1 MPNSND
7 PFSNPL
13 TAYQMQNR
21 ALMAQIAGQLQANM
35 QMAGSNVPLA
45 NTTYLG
51 PQPFTSPTMFG
62 QFSNIIG
69 GLMGPE
75 AGAMTQMAGQLAVS
89 PLLRG
94 VLGPISS
101 SVSTMMGSMPIG
113 GGDPGAFM
121 YAQLQGRL
129 GKSMPKSI
137 TMPASFSSQAAVDLY
152 NEELAQMREYL
163 KDTNA
168 NFGVQLQ
175 RFEQQGEGYNLGTQL
190 ANVQALSSS
199 QSRFSGVFEMFT
211 AATGQNIQ
219 DQELQPLI
227 DLAKQNTPEAAT
239 KANALLQGNPNLKRK
254 AERVLN
260 TATNAANLG
269 NLAMDI
275 SSNISSMLPPGT
287 IGGAEA
293 GAFSSLGDILLGITG
308 LDKNPMLFTSAATQ
322 SLSMMGALGTTTFDQ
337 NGQRVFA
344 ADRVAAGLT
353 SRLEDQSGAF
363 EGMRRLG
370 ASKAGAL
377 MQELSRSGLVSSGGV
392 DMFGAIKPEDVQ
404 RLEENIARQ
413 LEGFS
418 SVVQAG
424 KRMGMQVNEIIQSM
438 QSMYGGRFGEELAN
452 AAGRE
457 FQQMRRNFGSPM
469 DQRTEDFLRADAQRK
484 AGATMMQQVEQ
495 AVQIGRFAGQDA
507 RGSIAVLQ
515 TASQLAQDLGM
526 GGSAGIAM
534 GTAAM
539 SRVALSRTMG
549 TPMTMDQAL
558 ALSRD
563 VAAKGME
570 NPSVQAFASLQLA
583 INAGVVSEQEA
594 QGFLNDFRAGKDID
608 PGAVNQLLA
617 SKQGINLAAF
627 TGREAVATGM
637 SLAMN
642 DVNKFYA
649 QNENVSV
656 TGAVKRAFQ
665 EQGFDAEGMVKD
677 MTTTAGAELKRAF
690 GMTDAQI
697 ANMDFTQFT
706 AAFNKLPSQADRV
719 ALLDTLTQSGAITTS
734 QRNAVLS
741 NLGER
746 MGRFGLASDKG
757 TMRTAGIRQ
766 AEEAERALHGGM
778 TTMEIT
784 ATAIAENQRAL
795 NEAFTPKPGA
805 QEALTA
811 GLKQIRDSKV
821 AEKVKGGLSQTE
833 AEAAVDQEGF
843 SFVELIQSASGVTT
857 PGMKEAVTKQL
868 SSIEA
873 ELATATQSGDKARV
887 EILERRKADMTSF
900 QEILGSSKEER
911 AKKIE
916 ELRTK
921 VEKDII
927 EQDKAAREKQTEQQ
941 KQTDDSQKAMVSS
954 AKTLIDMLAVNR
966 LMAEKIGVSAEAL
979 KSLNER
985 VV

>member
-1 MPNSND
+1 MLNPND

-13 TAYQMQNR
+13 VAYQMQNR
-21 ALMAQIAGQLQANM
+21 ALMAQIAAQLQGNM

-62 QFSNIIG
+62 QFSNIIA

-75 AGAMTQMAGQLAVS
+75 AGAMTQLAGNLAVS
-89 PLLRG
+89 PMLKG
-94 VLGPISS
+94 VLGPISGA
-101 SVSTMMGSMPIG
+101 VSAMMSSMPVG
-113 GGDPGAFM
+113 GGDPGAYM
-121 YAQLQGRL
+121 YSQLQRRL
-129 GKSMPKSI
+129 GKSIPGAMTLPV
-137 TMPASFSSQAAVDLY
+137 SFSSQAAIDLY
-152 NEELAQMREYL
+152 NEQLAQTREYL

-175 RFEQQGEGYNLGTQL
+175 RFEQQGEGYELGTQL
-190 ANVQALSSS
+190 ANIQALSGS

-211 AATGQNIQ
+211 AATGQKIQ
-219 DQELQPLI
+219 DESLQPLI
-227 DLAKQNTPEAAT
+227 DLAKQNTEDSAKAAEALIKQDPALAK
-239 KANALLQGNPNLKRK
+239 KAKK
-254 AERVLN
+254 IID

-269 NLAMDI
+269 NLAM
-275 SSNISSMLPPGT
+275 NISSMLPPGT

-293 GAFSSLGDILLGITG
+293 GAFNSLGDILLGITG

-322 SLSMMGALGTTTFDQ
+322 SLSMMGALGTATFEQDGKQ
-337 NGQRVFA
+337 VFA

-363 EGMRRLG
+363 EGIRRLG
-370 ASKAGAL
+370 ASKAGSL
-377 MQELSRSGLVSSGGV
+377 MQELTRSGLVSSGGV

-404 RLEENIARQ
+404 RLEEKIAQQ

-424 KRMGMQVNEIIQSM
+424 KRMGLQVNEIIQSM

-457 FQQMRRNFGSPM
+457 FQQMRKGFTGPM
-469 DQRTEDFLRADAQRK
+469 DQRTEEFLRADAQRK

-507 RGSIAVLQ
+507 RGSMAVLQ
-515 TASQLAQDLGM
+515 TASQLAQDLGID
-526 GGSAGIAM
+526 GEAGIAM

-549 TPMTMDQAL
+549 TPMTMDQSL

-563 VAAKGME
+563 IAAKGME

-583 INAGVVSEQEA
+583 INSGVVSEQEA

-627 TGREAVATGM
+627 TGREAVASGM
-637 SLAMN
+637 ALAMN
-642 DVNKFYA
+642 DINKFYA

-665 EQGFDAEGMVKD
+665 EQGFDPEQMVKG
-677 MTTTAGAELKRAF
+677 MTSVGATELEKAF
-690 GMTDAQI
+690 GMTSGQI

-706 AAFNKLPSQADRV
+706 AAFNKMGSQADRI
-719 ALLDTLTQSGAITTS
+719 ALLDTLTQSNAITPE
-734 QRNAVLS
+734 QRNAIMS

-746 MGRFGLASDKG
+746 IGRFGLASDKG
-757 TMRTAGIRQ
+757 TMRTAAIRQ
-766 AEEAERALHGGM
+766 AEEAQRAEHGGM
-778 TTMEIT
+778 TTMEIM

-795 NEAFTPKPGA
+795 NEAFKPVAGM
-805 QEALTA
+805 QEGVTT
-811 GLKQIRDSKV
+811 GLKQIREAKINEKKKAGLNDS
-821 AEKVKGGLSQTE
+821 E
-833 AEAAVDQEGF
+833 AAAAVDQEGF
-843 SFVELIQSASGVTT
+843 TFVELIQASSGITA
-857 PGMKEAVTKQL
+857 PGMKDAVTKEL
-868 SSIEA
+868 GNIEA
-873 ELATATQSGDKARV
+873 ELKQATASGDKARM
-887 EILERRKADMTSF
+887 EILERRKTDMTTF
-900 QEILGSSKEER
+900 RDILLEEDPTVK

-916 ELRTK
+916 ELKAK
-921 VEKDII
+921 VEK
-927 EQDKAAREKQTEQQ
+927 ETMERDKVEREKKTEQQ
-941 KQTDDSQKAMVSS
+941 RQTDDSQKAMVSS
-954 AKTLIDMLAVNR
+954 AKTLTDLLAVNR
-966 LMAEKIGVSAEAL
+966 LMAEKAGVSAEAL
-979 KSLNER
+979 KSLNEK
-985 VV
+985 VA

>member
-89 PLLRG
+89 PGLRG
-94 VLGPISS
+94 MLGPISS
-101 SVSTMMGSMPIG
+101 SVSAMMGSMPIG

-129 GKSMPKSI
+129 GRSIPKNI

-239 KANALLQGNPNLKRK
+239 KANALLQGNSNLKKK
-254 AERVLN
+254 AEKVLN

-269 NLAMDI
+269 NLAM
-275 SSNISSMLPPGT
+275 NISSMLPPGT

-293 GAFSSLGDILLGITG
+293 GAFSSLGDIVLGITG

-322 SLSMMGALGTTTFDQ
+322 SLSMMGALGTATFDQ
-337 NGQRVFA
+337 DGQRVLA

-370 ASKAGAL
+370 ASKAGTL
-377 MQELSRSGLVSSGGV
+377 MQELSRSGLLSSGGV

-457 FQQMRRNFGSPM
+457 FQQMRRNFVGPM

-677 MTTTAGAELKRAF
+677 MTTTAGAELKTAF

-766 AEEAERALHGGM
+766 AEEAERAEHGGM

-805 QEALTA
+805 QEALSE
-811 GLKQIRDSKV
+811 GLKQLRDSKV
-821 AEKVKGGLSQTE
+821 AEKFKGGLSQTE

-843 SFVELIQSASGVTT
+843 SFVELIQSASNVTT
-857 PGMKEAVTKQL
+857 PGMKEAVTKEL

-900 QEILGSSKEER
+900 QDILGSSKEER

-916 ELRTK
+916 ALRTK

-927 EQDKAAREKQTEQQ
+927 EQDKAAREKKDEQQ

-954 AKTLIDMLAVNR
+954 AKTLTDLLAVNR

-979 KSLNER
+979 KSLNEK
-985 VV
+985 VA

>member
-1 MPNSND
+1 MPNPND
-7 PFSNPL
+7 PFSDPL
-13 TAYQMQNR
+13 AAYQMQNR

-89 PLLRG
+89 PALRG
-94 VLGPISS
+94 MLGPISS
-101 SVSTMMGSMPIG
+101 SISAMMSSMPVG

-121 YAQLQGRL
+121 YSQLQGRL
-129 GKSMPKSI
+129 GKSIPGAM
-137 TMPASFSSQAAVDLY
+137 TLPASFSSQAAIDLY
-152 NEELAQMREYL
+152 NEQLAQTREYL

-168 NFGVQLQ
+168 DFGVQLR
-175 RFEQQGEGYNLGTQL
+175 RFEQQGEGYQLGTQL
-190 ANVQALSSS
+190 ANIQALSGS
-199 QSRFSGVFEMFT
+199 QSRFSGVFEMFA

-219 DQELQPLI
+219 DESLQPLI
-227 DLAKQNTPEAAT
+227 DLAKQNTEDSAKAAEALI
-239 KANALLQGNPNLKRK
+239 KQDPALARRAKK
-254 AERVLN
+254 IID

-269 NLAMDI
+269 NLAM
-275 SSNISSMLPPGT
+275 NISSMLPPGT

-293 GAFSSLGDILLGITG
+293 GAFNSLGDILLGITG

-322 SLSMMGALGTTTFDQ
+322 SLSMMGALGTATFEQD
-337 NGQRVFA
+337 GKRVFA

-363 EGMRRLG
+363 EGIRRLG
-370 ASKAGAL
+370 ASKAGSL
-377 MQELSRSGLVSSGGV
+377 MQELTRSGLLSSGGV

-404 RLEENIARQ
+404 RLEEKIAQQ

-418 SVVQAG
+418 SVAQAG

-457 FQQMRRNFGSPM
+457 FQQMRRGFVGPM
-469 DQRTEDFLRADAQRK
+469 DQRTEEFLRADAQRK

-507 RGSIAVLQ
+507 RGSMAVLQ

-526 GGSAGIAM
+526 GGGAGIAM

-563 VAAKGME
+563 VAAKGMD

-583 INAGVVSEQEA
+583 INSGVVSEQEA

-627 TGREAVATGM
+627 TGREAVASGM
-637 SLAMN
+637 ALAMN
-642 DVNKFYA
+642 DINKFYA

-665 EQGFDAEGMVKD
+665 EQGFDAERMVKD
-677 MTTTAGAELKRAF
+677 MTTTAGAELQAAF
-690 GMTDAQI
+690 VGMTPEQI

-706 AAFNKLPSQADRV
+706 AAFNKMGSQADRI
-719 ALLDTLTQSGAITTS
+719 ALLDTLTQSGAITTN
-734 QRNAVLS
+734 QKNAIMS

-746 MGRFGLASDKG
+746 IGRFGLASDKG
-757 TMRTAGIRQ
+757 TMRTAAIRQ

-795 NEAFTPKPGA
+795 NEAFKPVAGM
-805 QEALTA
+805 QEGVTE
-811 GLKQIRDSKV
+811 GLKQTREAKIQDRLKSG
-821 AEKVKGGLSQTE
+821 ASATRAE

-843 SFVELIQSASGVTT
+843 SFVELIQSASGATT
-857 PGMKEAVTKQL
+857 PGMKEAVTKEL
-868 SSIEA
+868 GNIEA
-873 ELATATQSGDKARV
+873 ELKQATQSGDTARV
-887 EILERRKADMTSF
+887 EILERRKADMTAF

-916 ELRTK
+916 ELKAK
-921 VEKDII
+921 VEQDII

-954 AKTLIDMLAVNR
+954 AKTLTDLLAVNR

-979 KSLNER
+979 KSLNEK
-985 VV
+985 VAA

>member
-1 MPNSND
+1 
-7 PFSNPL
+7 
-13 TAYQMQNR
+13 
-21 ALMAQIAGQLQANM
+21 
-35 QMAGSNVPLA
+35 
-45 NTTYLG
+45 
-51 PQPFTSPTMFG
+51 
-62 QFSNIIG
+62 
-69 GLMGPE
+69 
-75 AGAMTQMAGQLAVS
+75 
-89 PLLRG
+89 
-94 VLGPISS
+94 
-101 SVSTMMGSMPIG
+101 
-113 GGDPGAFM
+113 
-121 YAQLQGRL
+121 
-129 GKSMPKSI
+129 
-137 TMPASFSSQAAVDLY
+137 MPASFSSQAAIDLY

-199 QSRFSGVFEMFT
+199 QSRFSGIFSMFA
-211 AATGQNIQ
+211 AATGQKVQ
-219 DQELQPLI
+219 DAELQPLI
-227 DLAKQNTPEAAT
+227 DLAKQNTPEAAA
-239 KANALLQGNPNLKRK
+239 KANQLLLDDSNLNDSNLKRK
-254 AERVLN
+254 AEQILN

-269 NLAMDI
+269 NLAM
-275 SSNISSMLPPGT
+275 NISSMLPPGI

-293 GAFSSLGDILLGITG
+293 GAFNSLGDILLSITG

-322 SLSMMGALGTTTFDQ
+322 SLSMMGALGTATFEQD
-337 NGQRVFA
+337 GQRVFA
-344 ADRVAAGLT
+344 ADRIAAGLT

-363 EGMRRLG
+363 EGIRRLG
-370 ASKAGAL
+370 ASKAGSL
-377 MQELSRSGLVSSGGV
+377 MQELTRSGLLNSAGV
-392 DMFGAIKPEDVQ
+392 DTFGAIKPEDVQ

-438 QSMYGGRFGEELAN
+438 QTMYGGRFGEELAN

-457 FQQMRRNFGSPM
+457 FHQMRKNFVGPM

-484 AGATMMQQVEQ
+484 AGATMMQQVER
-495 AVQIGRFAGQDA
+495 AVQIGRSAGQDA
-507 RGSIAVLQ
+507 KGSMAILQ

-539 SRVALSRTMG
+539 SRVALSRSMG

-583 INAGVVSEQEA
+583 INAGVVSELEA

-642 DVNKFYA
+642 DINKFYA

-665 EQGFDAEGMVKD
+665 EQGLDAERMVKD
-677 MTTTAGAELKRAF
+677 MTTVAGAELKSAF
-690 GMTDAQI
+690 GMTDKQI
-697 ANMDFTQFT
+697 ADMDFTQFT
-706 AAFNKLPSQADRV
+706 AAFNKLPSQAARI
-719 ALLDTLTQSGAITTS
+719 ALLDTLTQLGAVTPE
-734 QRNAVLS
+734 QKNAILS

-757 TMRTAGIRQ
+757 TLRTAGIRQ
-766 AEEAERALHGGM
+766 AEEAERAQHGGL
-778 TTMEIT
+778 TTIEIT

-795 NEAFTPKPGA
+795 NEAFTPKPGV
-805 QEALTA
+805 QETISA

-821 AEKVKGGLSQTE
+821 ADKVKKGGLSQTQ

-843 SFVELIQSASGVTT
+843 TFVELIQSASGVTT
-857 PGMKEAVTKQL
+857 PGMKEAVTQQL
-868 SSIEA
+868 SNIET
-873 ELATATQSGDKARV
+873 ELAAATQSDDKAQM

-900 QEILGSSKEER
+900 QEILSSSSPQEQ

-916 ELRTK
+916 DLKVK
-921 VEKDII
+921 VEKDLI
-927 EQDKAAREKQTEQQ
+927 EQDKATREKKTEQE
-941 KQTDDSQKAMVSS
+941 KQLDDSQRAMVSS
-954 AKTLIDMLAVNR
+954 AKTLTDILVVNR
-966 LMAEKIGVSAEAL
+966 LMAEKVGVTAEAL
-979 KSLNER
+979 KSLDQK
-985 VV
+985 VAT

>member
-1 MPNSND
+1 
-7 PFSNPL
+7 
-13 TAYQMQNR
+13 
-21 ALMAQIAGQLQANM
+21 MAQIAGQLQANM
-35 QMAGSNVPLA
+35 QMAGSSVPLA

-89 PLLRG
+89 PALRG
-94 VLGPISS
+94 MLGPISS
-101 SVSTMMGSMPIG
+101 SISAMMSSMPVG

-121 YAQLQGRL
+121 YSQLQGRL
-129 GKSMPKSI
+129 GKSIPGAI
-137 TMPASFSSQAAVDLY
+137 TLPASFSSQAAIDLY
-152 NEELAQMREYL
+152 NEQLAQTREYL

-168 NFGVQLQ
+168 NFGVQLR
-175 RFEQQGEGYNLGTQL
+175 RFEQQGKGYELGTQL
-190 ANVQALSSS
+190 ANIQALTES
-199 QSRFSGVFEMFT
+199 QSRFSGVFEMFA
-211 AATGQNIQ
+211 AATGQDIQ
-219 DQELQPLI
+219 DKSLQPLI
-227 DLAKQNTPEAAT
+227 DLAKQNTEASA
-239 KANALLQGNPNLKRK
+239 KAAEALIQQDPALARRAKK
-254 AERVLN
+254 IID

-269 NLAMDI
+269 NLAM
-275 SSNISSMLPPGT
+275 NISSMLPPGT

-293 GAFSSLGDILLGITG
+293 GAFNSLGDILLGITG
-308 LDKNPMLFTSAATQ
+308 LDKNPMLFTSAAVQ
-322 SLSMMGALGTTTFDQ
+322 SLSMMGALGTATFEQD
-337 NGQRVFA
+337 GKRVVA
-344 ADRVAAGLT
+344 ADRIGAGLT

-363 EGMRRLG
+363 EGTRRLG
-370 ASKAGAL
+370 ASKAGQL
-377 MQELSRSGLVSSGGV
+377 MQELTRSGLLSSGGV

-404 RLEENIARQ
+404 RLEEKIAQQ

-424 KRMGMQVNEIIQSM
+424 KRMGLQVNEIIQSM

-457 FQQMRRNFGSPM
+457 FQQMRTNFVGPM
-469 DQRTEDFLRADAQRK
+469 DQRTEEFLRADAQRK

-507 RGSIAVLQ
+507 RGSMAVLQ
-515 TASQLAQDLGM
+515 TASQLAQDLGI
-526 GGSAGIAM
+526 GGGAGIAM

-627 TGREAVATGM
+627 TGREAVASGM
-637 SLAMN
+637 ALAMN
-642 DVNKFYA
+642 DINKFYA
-649 QNENVSV
+649 QNEKVSV

-665 EQGFDAEGMVKD
+665 EQGFDAERMVKN
-677 MTTTAGAELKRAF
+677 MTTTAGAELQDAF
-690 GMTDAQI
+690 RMTPEQI

-706 AAFNKLPSQADRV
+706 AAFNKMGSQAERI
-719 ALLDTLTQSGAITTS
+719 ALLDTLTQSGAITAD
-734 QRNAVLS
+734 QKNAIMS

-757 TMRTAGIRQ
+757 TMRTAAIRQ

-784 ATAIAENQRAL
+784 ATAITENQRAL
-795 NEAFTPKPGA
+795 NEAFKP
-805 QEALTA
+805 TA
-811 GLKQIRDSKV
+811 GMQDDLKK
-821 AEKVKGGLSQTE
+821 GLSQIRE
-833 AEAAVDQEGF
+833 AKIKEKKRGGLNDADAAAAVDADGYT
-843 SFVELIQSASGVTT
+843 FVELIQASSSITT
-857 PGMKEAVTKQL
+857 PGMKDAVTKEL
-868 SSIEA
+868 GNIET
-873 ELATATQSGDKARV
+873 ELKQATQSGDKARMK
-887 EILERRKADMTSF
+887 ILQRRKDDMAAY
-900 QEILGSSKEER
+900 QNILLEKDQIEKT
-911 AKKIE
+911 KKIE
-916 ELRTK
+916 ELKAK

-927 EQDKAAREKQTEQQ
+927 EQDKAAREKKTEQQ

-954 AKTLIDMLAVNR
+954 AKTLTDLLAVSK
-966 LMAEKIGVSAEAL
+966 LMADKLGVSAEAL
-979 KSLNER
+979 KSLNEK
-985 VV
+985 VAA